1 MKKIALI
8 ALITSAI
15 SCGSFAQDATPPKD
29 DFASHKGEIIA
40 NMNKEKSIIDAAIAC
55 INSASKREDAKKCHD
70 QKKASMDALRQQI
83 EASREQRMEQRK
95 ENMQNKLN
103 KMNEKSAAKSSGA
116 ATSATK
122 Q

>member
-8 ALITSAI
+8 ASIISAI
-15 SCGSFAQDATPPKD
+15 SCGAFAQDATTQKN

-40 NMNKEKSIIDAAIAC
+40 NMNKEKAIIDTAISC
-55 INSASKREDAKKCHD
+55 INSATKREDAEKCHA
-70 QKKASMDALRQQI
+70 QKKASMDALRAQM

-95 ENMQNKLN
+95 ENLQNKIN
-103 KMNEKSAAKSSGA
+103 KMNEKSAAKSGA
-116 ATSATK
+116 ASTSAK